1 MGWKR
6 ILAPTDFSEP
16 GDRAVERAARMAR
29 HGGELHLAHV
39 IAARIGY
46 AEMPE
51 VMLPPMEDL
60 VQEMRAAAQ
69 KRLEELASRLAQATG
84 AAIRAEAIHVEES
97 ALRPADAI
105 VALARDIDA
114 DLIVLGSHGH
124 TGLLHALLGST
135 AERVVREAPCDVL
148 VIKPSQAPEPASDSA

>member
-1 MGWKR
+1 MAWHR

-16 GDRAVERAARMAR
+16 GDLAVTRAARMAAR
-29 HGGELHLAHV
+29 AGGELHLVHV

-51 VMLPPMEDL
+51 MMLPPMEDL
-60 VQEMRAAAQ
+60 VEEMRASARE
-69 KRLEELASRLAQATG
+69 RLETMANKLENAP
-84 AAIRAEAIHVEES
+84 AAAIHVEES
-97 ALRPADAI
+97 FGRPADAI
-105 VALARDIDA
+105 VALARQIDA
-114 DLIVLGSHGH
+114 DLIVMGSHGH

-148 VIKPSQAPEPASDSA
+148 VVKPEKEPENDKET